1 MSLSMLL
8 LGVLLLFIGLAGY
21 STVRLR
27 NKIHC
32 SFRRVNL
39 TKIERF
45 VPMHSRYVVFDG
57 GKYKID
63 TERVTL
69 LWYNRGLHQFFP
81 QWVPSLDFSWY
92 SDVPHNPRKF
102 ANTWDTPEARNAASS
117 EEDWKGFNKGMQAQA
132 GKKVGIFGQYQTII
146 LIILFAVVGFL
157 LYTQI
162 QAMGGRM
169 DMLEQAI
176 KVLPRG

>member
-1 MSLSMLL
+1 MSPQTLIVL
-8 LGVLLLFIGLAGY
+8 VLLVFVGLVAY

-32 SFRRVNL
+32 SFRRVNM

-45 VPMHSRYVVFDG
+45 VPMRSRYVVFDG

-69 LWYNRGLHQFFP
+69 MWYNRGFHQFFP

-92 SDVPHNPRKF
+92 SDVPHDPREF

-117 EEDWKGFNKGMQAQA
+117 EDDWKGFNKGMKEQV
-132 GKKVGIFGQYQTII
+132 GKKGGFFEQYKM
-146 LIILFAVVGFL
+146 LIIIIAVAAVAFLFYSQV
-157 LYTQI
+157 
-162 QAMGGRM
+162 QAMDARM
-169 DMLEQAI
+169 EMLEQMI
-176 KVLPRG
+176 RLKGG